1 MMATEEDS
9 ILDLRNAARILFDVQ
24 APTPEQLNHV
34 RVLLM
39 RGRLPRSVQGGW
51 TTTMAAVTN
60 LLAKRSLRGR
70 LPADA
75 PPSVVASRALDSM
88 SFAHREELPP
98 LYRDLLRQ
106 YFGAV
111 LLRRQAA
118 RGTLFFERTVLA
130 GQCLVVVVILGLVVL
145 AVSPAFAPRPREQVL
160 VEQFIAGENER
171 YEILKWI
178 PLDGSADRQRL
189 RVLFRYYSPS
199 GKPIE
204 TDRIYAITGGHV
216 ALDIGSD

>member
-39 RGRLPRSVQGGW
+39 RGRLPRGPQGGW
-51 TTTMAAVTN
+51 TTTMTAVTN
-60 LLAKRSLRGR
+60 LLAKRALRGR

-88 SFAHREELPP
+88 TFAHRQELPP

-111 LLRRQAA
+111 LLQRQAA
-118 RGTLFFERTVLA
+118 RGTQFFERAVTA
-130 GQCLVVVVILGLVVL
+130 GQVLLVVVILSLVVF

-160 VEQFIAGENER
+160 VEQFIAGENDR
-171 YEILKWI
+171 YEVLKWI
-178 PLDGSADRQRL
+178 PLEGSADTQRL

-204 TDRIYAITGGHV
+204 TDRIYAVSGEHV
-216 ALDIGSD
+216 ALDTGSD

>member
-9 ILDLRNAARILFDVQ
+9 ILDLRNAARLLFDVQ

-39 RGRLPRSVQGGW
+39 RGRLPRSAQGGW

-70 LPADA
+70 LPAEA

-88 SFAHREELPP
+88 TFAHREELPP

-111 LLRRQAA
+111 LLQRQAS
-118 RGTLFFERTVLA
+118 RGTLFFERAVMA
-130 GQCLVVVVILGLVVL
+130 GQCLLVVVIMGLVAM
-145 AVSPAFAPRPREQVL
+145 AVSPAFSPRPREQVL

-178 PLDGSADRQRL
+178 PLEGSADTQRV

-204 TDRIYAITGGHV
+204 TDRIYTVNGDDV
-216 ALDIGSD
+216 ALDNGSD